1 MLRYLIAYDIT
12 DDKIRTRVFKF
23 LCKNAQRLQK
33 SVFLFEG
40 SGNSMAGI
48 QKWIAGIMDDT
59 DSLAVIP
66 VSDACYAKAVVI
78 SGDLDDSTVAA

>member
-1 MLRYLIAYDIT
+1 MLRYMIAYDIT

-33 SVFLFEG
+33 SVFIFEG
-40 SGNSMAGI
+40 SGNSMLRI
-48 QKWIAGIMDDT
+48 QKWISRIMDDG

-66 VSDACYAKAVVI
+66 VSDACYAKAVVV
-78 SGDLDDSTVAA
+78 SGDLDGSTVAA